1 MPSPKA
7 AVTQSELTRY
17 AKALRAAGYDDWRIE
32 VAKPDGSTVKII
44 AGKAGE
50 ADGDGDDFDA
60 MIGRVPRETT

>member
-32 VAKPDGSTVKII
+32 VAKPDGTKVSIC
-44 AGKAGE
+44 AGKVGE
-50 ADGDGDDFDA
+50 AANDGDDIDR
-60 MIGRVPRETT
+60 MIERLP